1 MLQNSYYNEKVVL
14 KNMQLPS
21 YAVSTQSSQG
31 KVKSMK
37 TKSAVPEKTIKVPST
52 SIYKDNKIY
61 KCPVCKGS
69 LISEDIFYM
78 WSYPQTIEK
87 NLLFFLFEIAI
98 KYTYTNIS
106 SVVELQRWWVL
117 KSKIFGQEPSIN
129 IQSCTVNVLSAE
141 STYKCLRTKSQDN

>member
-1 MLQNSYYNEKVVL
+1 
-14 KNMQLPS
+14 MQLPS

-52 SIYKDNKIY
+52 SMYKDNKIY

-78 WSYPQTIEK
+78 RSYPQTIEQ
-87 NLLFFLFEIAI
+87 NLQLFDLKSPI
-98 KYTYTNIS
+98 KYAPVIL
-106 SVVELQRWWVL
+106 V
-117 KSKIFGQEPSIN
+117 
-129 IQSCTVNVLSAE
+129 
-141 STYKCLRTKSQDN
+141 

>member
-52 SIYKDNKIY
+52 SMYKDNKIY

-69 LISEDIFYM
+69 LIS
-78 WSYPQTIEK
+78 
-87 NLLFFLFEIAI
+87 LFMCGHIL
-98 KYTYTNIS
+98 NI
-106 SVVELQRWWVL
+106 L
-117 KSKIFGQEPSIN
+117 KPLRKIFWFSI
-129 IQSCTVNVLSAE
+129 
-141 STYKCLRTKSQDN
+141 

>member
-1 MLQNSYYNEKVVL
+1 MLQNSYYNAKVVL

-37 TKSAVPEKTIKVPST
+37 TKTAVPEKTIKVPST
-52 SIYKDNKIY
+52 SMYKDNKIY

-69 LISEDIFYM
+69 LISKDIFFT

-87 NLLFFLFEIAI
+87 NLLFF
-98 KYTYTNIS
+98 
-106 SVVELQRWWVL
+106 
-117 KSKIFGQEPSIN
+117 
-129 IQSCTVNVLSAE
+129 IQNQPL
-141 STYKCLRTKSQDN
+141 NMHP

>member
-1 MLQNSYYNEKVVL
+1 MLQNSYYNAKVVL

-52 SIYKDNKIY
+52 SMYKDNKIY

-69 LISEDIFYM
+69 LISKDIFFT

-87 NLLFFLFEIAI
+87 NLLFFYSKSAI
-98 KYTYTNIS
+98 KYAPIILVLQAWFSNCYHEKNI
-106 SVVELQRWWVL
+106 V
-117 KSKIFGQEPSIN
+117 
-129 IQSCTVNVLSAE
+129 A
-141 STYKCLRTKSQDN
+141 STQKFFRVGI

>member
-52 SIYKDNKIY
+52 SMYKDNKIY

-69 LISEDIFYM
+69 LISEDIFDM

-87 NLLFFLFEIAI
+87 NLLLFDLKSVI
-98 KYTYTNIS
+98 KYAPII
-106 SVVELQRWWVL
+106 LVL
-117 KSKIFGQEPSIN
+117 KAWFRNCNCYHEKNRVASTQKIFRVGI
-129 IQSCTVNVLSAE
+129 
-141 STYKCLRTKSQDN
+141 

>member
-1 MLQNSYYNEKVVL
+1 
-14 KNMQLPS
+14 MQLPS

-69 LISEDIFYM
+69 LISEDIFDM
-78 WSYPQTIEK
+78 RSYPI
-87 NLLFFLFEIAI
+87 
-98 KYTYTNIS
+98 
-106 SVVELQRWWVL
+106 L
-117 KSKIFGQEPSIN
+117 KPLSKIFSSLFKITHNSSLMEGA
-129 IQSCTVNVLSAE
+129 C
-141 STYKCLRTKSQDN
+141 